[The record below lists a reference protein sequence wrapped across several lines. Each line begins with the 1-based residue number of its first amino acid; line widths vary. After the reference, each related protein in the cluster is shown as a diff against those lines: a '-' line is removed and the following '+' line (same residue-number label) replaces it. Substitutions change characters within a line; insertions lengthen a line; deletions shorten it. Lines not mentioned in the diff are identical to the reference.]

1 MLLVLKMHYKNQS
14 PEIVTYRDHKKFSN
28 ENFRSEFVNEIG
40 SSMVSLLVIL
50 IPHF

>member
-14 PEIVTYRDHKKFSN
+14 PEIATYRDYKNFSN

-40 SSMVSLLVIL
+40 SNMVSLLVIF